1 MGFINVLVKPLYT
14 EFCQLLGEPAQ
25 TDCLGALQSN
35 LEGWEQNGNGLLKQ
49 MEVTPTLTPTL
60 TLPLNLTLTLT
71 VARRFVSEVDALI
84 VDLQRTHTSFIR
96 CVKPNRLGLGLRLGL
111 RLG

>member
-1 MGFINVLVKPLYT
+1 MLAQEELGSRKRPPPVTVARRLVSPITLT
-14 EFCQLLGEPAQ
+14 LTL
-25 TDCLGALQSN
+25 TLALA
-35 LEGWEQNGNGLLKQ
+35 LALTL
-49 MEVTPTLTPTL
+49 TPTLTPTL

-111 RLG
+111 RLGSGP